1 MPLRRMI
8 DNHRDFEQAKKLRE
22 VFTDRPMTKATDL
35 GWSWPRS
42 MEEVGVCTAIMYKS
56 DKWKKKGDFEDYK
69 HIHESRAESHK
80 LLVSKKFDLGLE
92 TFVEPYAL
100 NNMPDSIAVLAEI
113 LGLQFRLYDS
123 DGNLGE
129 QDYQVNIV
137 RASLGAARH
146 PNGETLLLVFT
157 KSALCCL
164 ITGFAV
170 EKDGIVK

>member
-1 MPLRRMI
+1 MRRMI
-8 DNHRDFEQAKKLRE
+8 ENRRDFDQAKRLRE
-22 VFTDRPMTKATDL
+22 VFTDRPMKKAIDL

-42 MEEVGVCTAIMYKS
+42 MEEVGVCTAVMYKS
-56 DKWKKKGDFEDYK
+56 DKWRKIGDFEDYK
-69 HIHESRAESHK
+69 HIHESRVESHK
-80 LLVSKKFDLGLE
+80 LLVSKNFDLGLE
-92 TFVEPYAL
+92 TFVEEYAL
-100 NNMPDSIAVLAEI
+100 GRMPDAVAELADI

-137 RASLGAARH
+137 RAKLGAARH
-146 PNGETLLLVFT
+146 LNGETILLVYT
-157 KSALCCL
+157 RSALCCL